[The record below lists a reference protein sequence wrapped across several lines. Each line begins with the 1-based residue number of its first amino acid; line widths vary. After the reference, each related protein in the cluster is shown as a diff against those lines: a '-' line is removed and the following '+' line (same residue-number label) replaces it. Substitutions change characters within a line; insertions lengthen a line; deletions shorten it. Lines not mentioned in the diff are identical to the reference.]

1 MEFNYT
7 GKAFLDNGSNE
18 LISVEVKDGVL
29 IPINLDT
36 GKNVKLYDDST
47 VIIPEHKKPFF
58 IGNGLCLVDYD
69 NHMLFEKIEDIRSR
83 LEAIEMNINLIA
95 NIGREI
101 KSYNENTNYNLVNG
115 IRRALDSLND
125 D

>member
-1 MEFNYT
+1 
-7 GKAFLDNGSNE
+7 
-18 LISVEVKDGVL
+18 
-29 IPINLDT
+29 
-36 GKNVKLYDDST
+36 
-47 VIIPEHKKPFF
+47 
-58 IGNGLCLVDYD
+58 
-69 NHMLFEKIEDIRSR
+69 MLFEKIEDIRSR
-83 LEAIEMNINLIA
+83 LEAIEMNIILIA